1 MSINTEIF
9 KNLNLSSTTQN
20 NTNALGQGQAIF
32 GEHKTFGSFGN
43 LNANTSNQR
52 QMFHFGSSNTTNTI
66 TNNVS
71 PFGVNSG
78 FGTGLFNNQNNQNKP
93 NNENEFFWWFSKEY
107 INF

>member
-1 MSINTEIF
+1 M
-9 KNLNLSSTTQN
+9 NLSSTTKN
-20 NTNALGQGQAIF
+20 NTNALGQGQGQVIF
-32 GEHKTFGSFGN
+32 GEHKTFRSFGS

-52 QMFHFGSSNTTNTI
+52 QVLYLGTSNTTNTI

-71 PFGVNSG
+71 PFGVNPW

-93 NNENEFFWWFSKEY
+93 NNESEFFWWFSKEY